1 MVDRGV
7 ALEDGPADVVNN
19 GGRRFHLG
27 LAGVTLGAFLLR
39 LSTVANIASRNP
51 DGGDPYYYHV
61 QANFLVRGH
70 GFSDPFIWRESQEM
84 VPSAIHPP
92 LYSLWLAIPTYFGQ
106 GGYTAHKIMSCLA
119 GALTVAMIGI
129 LARKVAGNRAG
140 LIAAFLAAIYPP
152 LWSIDGQLW
161 PEGFFTGLVA
171 LACWAA
177 YRAREEP
184 GWRTATAVGAAV
196 AAAALTRGEAI
207 GLAPLLIVPMILFRH
222 GRPGRREWTDL
233 TVAGLACLVVLAP
246 WTIRNVTTFEHFV
259 PLSTNSDEV
268 WVYANNPYA
277 YGTVAGGDYLGF
289 WYFPWQEQ
297 LRDERQDRLGDE
309 LREPPGDASEKARY
323 WREEGVRYAKEHSGR
338 LPVVVAAR
346 VGRAWNVYAPFQNAR
361 FDQIDGKRLWVSQ
374 LGVFAW
380 WGALALAVP
389 GAWLLRRRGVTIIP
403 FVALATLITV
413 TAIYAYGANR
423 FRTPLE
429 MAALVLAA
437 VTTDHLLTWV
447 TGRRQTS

>member
-1 MVDRGV
+1 MVDPGV
-7 ALEDGPADVVNN
+7 ALDDGPADVVSN
-19 GGRRFHLG
+19 GGRRFPLG
-27 LAGVTLGAFLLR
+27 LAVVTVGAFLLR
-39 LSTVANIASRNP
+39 VSTLANIASRNP

-61 QANFLVRGH
+61 QANFLVQGH
-70 GFSDPFIWRESQEM
+70 GFSDPFVWRESHQM

-92 LYSLWLAIPTYFGQ
+92 LYSLWLAIPTLFGQ

-129 LARKVAGNRAG
+129 LARKVAGPRAG
-140 LIAAFLAAIYPP
+140 LVAALLAAIYPP

-171 LACWAA
+171 LACWCA

-184 GWRTATAVGAAV
+184 GWRTAAAVGAAV
-196 AAAALTRGEAI
+196 AAATLTRGEAI
-207 GLAPLLIVPMILFRH
+207 GLAPLLVVPMILLRR

-233 TVAGLACLVVLAP
+233 TVAGVACLAVLAP
-246 WTIRNVTTFEHFV
+246 WMIRNAATFEHFV

-268 WVYANNPYA
+268 WVYANNPWA
-277 YGTVAGGDYLGF
+277 YGTEDGGTFLGF
-289 WYFPWQEQ
+289 WYYPWQDQ
-297 LRDERQDRLGDE
+297 LRAESG
-309 LREPPGDASEKARY
+309 EPRGDASEKARY
-323 WREEGVRYAKEHSGR
+323 WREQGVEYANQHRDR
-338 LPVVVAAR
+338 LPIVVAAR

-380 WGALALAVP
+380 WAALALALP
-389 GAWLLRRRGVTIIP
+389 GAWLLRRRRVTIIP
-403 FVALATLITV
+403 FVALATLVTV

-423 FRTPLE
+423 FRTPLDL
-429 MAALVLAA
+429 AALVLAA
-437 VTTDHLLTWV
+437 VTIDHLLTRF
-447 TGRRQTS
+447 TGRGQMP